1 MAKLNESLGDYVSHE
16 RMETGLRIVAENAEI
31 DVVICDPAVCRIR
44 VTRPADETSDF
55 SYALTAAPDP
65 ATFDLSDMEEAFEIR
80 TSRFSAKISKYPV
93 RVYFCTL
100 SGGLINEDDPAFGV
114 SWIGDEITAYKQ
126 LQPGE
131 RFLGLGEKTGHLDR
145 AGSAC
150 TNWNTDYWAYPADAD
165 PLYTSMPFYIGVH
178 TGLCYGMFFDSTYKT
193 TFNFGASNDRFASF
207 SAEAGPLD
215 YYFIHDETV
224 AGILNAFTR
233 LIGRMPMP
241 PIWSLGYQ
249 QCRFSY
255 FPDQEVLTVARQFRN
270 RGIPADV
277 IYLDIHYMDG
287 FRMFT
292 WDQTRFP
299 DPQNLIDKLRA
310 MGFHVA
316 VILDPGIKIEDGYA
330 PYEDGIANGVFV
342 TYPDG
347 KPYAGEVWPGWCH
360 FPDFTNPGVR
370 AWWAGWLKDLADKG
384 IEGFWNDMNEPSAW
398 GKCIPNLIEFDFE
411 GCKATHKQAHNV
423 YGMQMARATWTGA
436 VKWLKNKR
444 PFVLTRAGYTGVQRY
459 AAVWTGDNISD
470 DAHMLADVRMVNSMG
485 LSGMPFS
492 GYDIGGFVGECGPN
506 LFARWISIGVFAPLM
521 RGHTMINSRD
531 AEPWCFG
538 EEVEAIA
545 GNFIRLRYR
554 LLPYIYSAFYECS
567 QTGMPVARSLAIE
580 YAHDPMVYNHAYD
593 HEYLFGDAIL
603 VVPVAS
609 DVHITKLYLPAGR
622 WYDFY
627 TDQRLEGDKELLW
640 EAPQDKLPIFIRA
653 GSVIPMQQP
662 VSCTDQM
669 PEGPLELHVYA
680 DPEKERVF
688 TCYEDDG
695 CTRDYQ
701 KGIFF
706 RRDIRLTP
714 KELVL
719 EPATGDYE
727 SRFDQIKVY
736 FHGFDFNNQ
745 EHIPFNRKKKPLR
758 AESFRF
764 FDPIAPLDK
773 NGDAFDP
780 YGELPVFS
788 VTARHSREQ
797 MKFRF

>member
-1 MAKLNESLGDYVSHE
+1 MAKLNESLGSYVSHR
-16 RMETGLRIVAENAEI
+16 RMDAGIHIDAENAVV
-31 DVVICDPAVCRIR
+31 DVMIYAQTICRIS
-44 VTRPADETSDF
+44 VKRPGDETDGF
-55 SYALTAAPDP
+55 SYAVVSEPESGVFELADK
-65 ATFDLSDMEEAFEIR
+65 DEKLEIR
-80 TSRFSAKISKYPV
+80 TDCFVAEIEKFPV
-93 RVYFCTL
+93 RVFFYTPA
-100 SGGLINEDDPAFGV
+100 GGLINGDEPAFGA

-131 RFLGLGEKTGHLDR
+131 RFLGLGGKTGHLDR

-178 TGLCYGMFFDSTYKT
+178 TGLCYGMFLDSTYKT
-193 TFNFGASNDRFASF
+193 TFNFGAANNRFACF

-215 YYFIHDETV
+215 YYFIYDDTV
-224 AGILNAFTR
+224 AGILRAFSR
-233 LIGRMPMP
+233 LVGRMPMP
-241 PIWSLGYQ
+241 PVWSLGYQ

-255 FPDQEVLTVARQFRN
+255 YPAHEVLTVARQFRN

-292 WDQTRFP
+292 WDDARFP
-299 DPQNLIDKLRA
+299 EPEQLIAQLRD

-316 VILDPGIKIEDGYA
+316 VILDPGIKIEAGYA
-330 PYEDGIANGVFV
+330 TYEDGKARDVFV

-347 KPYAGEVWPGWCH
+347 KPYSGEVWPGWCH
-360 FPDFTNPGVR
+360 FPDFTHPDTR
-370 AWWAGWLKDLADKG
+370 HWWAGWLKDLADAG

-398 GKCIPNLIEFDFE
+398 GHSIPSLIEFDFE
-411 GCKATHKQAHNV
+411 GRKATHKQAHNV

-436 VKWLKNKR
+436 VKWLKNRR

-459 AAVWTGDNISD
+459 AAVWTGDNVSD

-485 LSGMPFS
+485 LSGMPFA
-492 GYDIGGFVGECGPN
+492 GYDIGGFVGECPPR
-506 LFARWISIGVFAPLM
+506 LFARWISIGAFAPLM
-521 RGHTMINSRD
+521 RGHTMVNSRD

-545 GNFIRLRYR
+545 RNFIRLRYR
-554 LLPYIYSAFYECS
+554 LLPYICSIFYECS
-567 QTGMPVARSLAIE
+567 QTGLPVARSLAIDTPHE
-580 YAHDPMVYNHAYD
+580 PMVYNHAY
-593 HEYLFGDAIL
+593 ENEFLFGDAIL

-640 EAPQDKLPIFIRA
+640 EAPPDKLPIFIRA
-653 GSVIPMQQP
+653 GRVIPMQQP

-669 PEGPLELHVYA
+669 PDGPLELHVYA

-688 TCYEDDG
+688 TYYEDDG

-701 KGIFF
+701 EGMFF

-714 KELVL
+714 EELEL
-719 EPATGDYE
+719 EPATGDYA
-727 SRFDQIKVY
+727 SRFKQIKVY
-736 FHGFDFNNQ
+736 FHGFAFSDQESIRLNQ
-745 EHIPFNRKKKPLR
+745 KKKPLHV
-758 AESFRF
+758 ESFRF
-764 FDPIAPLDK
+764 FDIIAPLDR

-780 YGELPVFS
+780 YGELPVYS
-788 VTARHSREQ
+788 VTARHSRDQ